1 MGGRQYDA
9 VVVGAGVIGLT
20 VGVCLAEQGLRVQV
34 YARDMPASTTSA
46 VASAMVGPSF
56 SPGTAGEWERD
67 GITTFTDLADVDG
80 TGVTVRSGRL
90 AGRRTSEPLPGLE
103 TCPAEEWPEGFT
115 MAARATLP
123 IVDMGVYLDYL
134 GRRLTDA
141 GGYIEQRAVAS
152 LDEVAGEAPL
162 LANCTGLGARE
173 LVGDPTVRP
182 VRGQQVVVT
191 NPGVDEF
198 FLSSPYEPEWTA
210 YWPHPG
216 HVVLGGSQGEDDE
229 NTEPD
234 PELAE
239 SILSRCRAVEPRL
252 HDAEVI
258 GHQVGLRPARPSV
271 RLEVEQIG
279 DSRRVHDYG
288 HGGVGVTLSWGTA
301 REAAALLLADF
312 CTTV

>member
-34 YARDMPASTTSA
+34 YARDLPASTTSA

-56 SPGTAGEWERD
+56 SPGAVGEWERD
-67 GITTFTDLADVDG
+67 GITTFTELAGVDG
-80 TGVTVRSGRL
+80 TGVTVRRGRL
-90 AGRRTSEPLPGLE
+90 AARNTSEPLPGLD
-103 TCPAEEWPEGFT
+103 TCPPEERPEGFT

-123 IVDMGVYLDYL
+123 IVDMGVYLDHL
-134 GRRLTDA
+134 GRRLTGA
-141 GGYIEQRAVAS
+141 GGRLVQRVVTT

-162 LANCTGLGARE
+162 LANCAGLGARE

-210 YWPHPG
+210 YWPYPG
-216 HVVLGGSQGEDDE
+216 HVILGGSQGEDDE

-234 PELAE
+234 PDLAE
-239 SILSRCRAVEPRL
+239 AILSRCRAVEPRL
-252 HDAEVI
+252 RDAEVI
-258 GHQVGLRPARPSV
+258 GHQVGLRPSRPSV
-271 RLEVEQIG
+271 RLEAERIG
-279 DSRRVHDYG
+279 DSRCVHDYG
-288 HGGVGVTLSWGTA
+288 HGGAGVTLSWGTA
-301 REAAALLLADF
+301 REAAALLLADSR
-312 CTTV
+312 TAV